1 MPLEL
6 ESRVCGRV
14 HVIECKGRIVGGE
27 EAKALE
33 AAILH
38 DTRRD
43 LSQLVIHLGEVTFL
57 DSIGLG
63 LLVRYATIFGKR
75 NGGVRLVAP
84 PPFVAKLLHMTRL
97 TTVLPASSSSPATSA
112 HSPLPS
118 SLNVDT
124 TSARLATPATPKFCS
139 ASASPTFFSSGPARL
154 RSPET
159 PLPLR
164 SAASR
169 PMPPSSALSPT
180 SAPATPTKP
189 PARCCSACFRPP
201 IRSGPALAWAAEF
214 LRLLRSVDGSRRLA
228 LESSSLK
235 RGDIPNWE
243 IRHGTLNP
251 KSQHSS

>member
-97 TTVLPASSSSPATSA
+97 TTVLPAFPTEEEAVLLFLQQDARRNLHPKTG
-112 HSPLPS
+112 PS
-118 SLNVDT
+118 ILLLEQSGD
-124 TSARLATPATPKFCS
+124 FCTF
-139 ASASPTFFSSGPARL
+139 ASAVLAQRGYDVSSVSHARDANVLLRISKPDVLLIGP
-154 RSPET
+154 ST
-159 PLPLR
+159 PQVAGDT
-164 SAASR
+164 AA
-169 PMPPSSALSPT
+169 
-180 SAPATPTKP
+180 
-189 PARCCSACFRPP
+189 
-201 IRSGPALAWAAEF
+201 AA
-214 LRLLRSVDGSRRLA
+214 LRSVSPNASVVRLEPDFSTRDAHEAAGA
-228 LESSSLK
+228 LLQ
-235 RGDIPNWE
+235 RLFPAAN
-243 IRHGTLNP
+243 
-251 KSQHSS
+251 